1 MKFQNPVLN
10 FERTHE
16 RTEGQA
22 QTNMPLQLSNVGS
35 IKKKVMKNKRHYY
48 MTGDNSVK

>member
-16 RTEGQA
+16 RTEGQTSPKQYDPSTFPKLGVEA
-22 QTNMPLQLSNVGS
+22 
-35 IKKKVMKNKRHYY
+35 
-48 MTGDNSVK
+48 